1 MQGFAQRLKQEREQ
15 RLWSQEQVAEMI
27 GTTAPSVSRWERGNI
42 FPGLHFRQKLCELFG
57 KSAEELGF
65 LQENTRADN
74 HSLSEEFQEI
84 QQVVSSG
91 PYVNSQFWY
100 VPYGKNP
107 FFTGREDAI
116 QHLHTL
122 LHTGNTCALER
133 IQALCGLGGIGK
145 TQTAVEYAYRYRNE
159 YQAVLWSQAE
169 TKEVLY
175 SGFVKLATLLK
186 LPDKGQSDE
195 EQQVNAVK
203 RWLNNNQ
210 NWLLILDNMDDLS
223 ILQDFIPPGSRGA
236 ILLTTRTQSTRT
248 FAHRINLE
256 QMEPDEGA
264 LLLLR
269 RSVRIECDA
278 SLEDAS
284 SADRSIAREISR
296 MMGGL
301 PLALDQAGAYIEE
314 TACSLSDYLE
324 RYQKRRPALLS
335 LRDFRGGVS
344 TTHPQSVTAT
354 FTHALESVERANP
367 AAVELLRLCAFL
379 QPDAIPE
386 SILMEDDVDFGPVLQ
401 PLAADPFMF
410 DTAIAVLR
418 THSLLRR
425 NTGTRTLA
433 LHCLVQA
440 VLRDTMN
447 AETQHLWSERA
458 LRASDSLRLCK
469 RTASR

>member
-1 MQGFAQRLKQEREQ
+1 MQGFAQRLRQEREQ

-27 GTTAPSVSRWERGNI
+27 GTTAPSVSRWERGTI

-65 LQENTRADN
+65 LQENTSTGNAG
-74 HSLSEEFQEI
+74 LASELQEI
-84 QQVVSSG
+84 QPSTAPGG
-91 PYVNSQFWY
+91 PVNSQVWH
-100 VPYGKNP
+100 VPYAKNP
-107 FFTGREDAI
+107 FFTGRADVLR
-116 QHLHTL
+116 HLHTM
-122 LHTGNTCALER
+122 LHTGNIPTLEHV
-133 IQALCGLGGIGK
+133 QALCGLGGIGK
-145 TQTAVEYAYRYRNE
+145 TQTAVEYAYRYRSE
-159 YQAVLWSQAE
+159 YQAVLWAQAE
-169 TKEVLY
+169 TKEVLP
-175 SGFVKLATLLK
+175 SEFARLATLLK
-186 LPDKGQSDE
+186 LSDQYQSDQE
-195 EQQVNAVK
+195 HQIDAVK
-203 RWLNNNQ
+203 RWLNDNQ
-210 NWLLILDNMDDLS
+210 NWLLILDNIDDLS
-223 ILQDFIPPGSRGA
+223 ILNDFIPHGSRGA

-248 FAHRINLE
+248 FAHCINLE

-278 SLEDAS
+278 SLEDAPP
-284 SADRSIAREISR
+284 ADRGMAREISR

-354 FTHALESVERANP
+354 FIHALELVERVNP
-367 AAVELLRLCAFL
+367 AAAELLRLCAFL

-386 SILMEDDVDFGPVLQ
+386 SILTEDDVDLGPVLQ

-425 NTGTRTLA
+425 NTCTRTLA
-433 LHCLVQA
+433 IHCLVQA

-447 AETQHLWSERA
+447 AETQHFWSERA